1 VSTAGSRRKQPASA
15 GPAKLKL
22 RIVIHREEGEGYW
35 AEVPGFPGC
44 LTSGATLDEVRA
56 NVREAFAGVLASM
69 QAHGWS
75 EQHPG
80 DAAEEIEL

>member
-1 VSTAGSRRKQPASA
+1 VSTAGSRRKQPAST
-15 GPAKLKL
+15 GPSKLKL
-22 RIVIHREEGEGYW
+22 RVVIHREEGGGFW

-44 LTSGATLDEVRA
+44 LTAGATLAEVRA

-80 DAAEEIEL
+80 DAAEEIDL